1 MGKGC
6 RRNPYL
12 DDAAADAAECLHSAG
27 GEVAAAA
34 ERWRSAVG
42 PPQAATLAGAPSG
55 EALRSA
61 AKNVECAKANVL
73 PSASGVRQV
82 SSGDPST
89 VFES

>member
-6 RRNPYL
+6 RRNPYF
-12 DDAAADAAECLHSAG
+12 DDATTDAAECPHSAG
-27 GEVAAAA
+27 GELAAAA

-42 PPQAATLAGAPSG
+42 RPPQAATLAGAPSG

-61 AKNVECAKANVL
+61 AKNVECANANVL

-89 VFES
+89 IF